1 MAGMCDFLATQ
12 QWSILWTRLVLHDVY
27 VRTHM
32 TFTAAV
38 WAPSY
43 LRVGHLATDD
53 GPLGRL
59 AAQYRRGLRTL
70 LHLGPHTRSTIL
82 YIIACRWPLELL
94 LAKATWRYYTRT
106 ATLGSTGTPPPI
118 ATLAR
123 WAASQLPGTY
133 PI

>member
-1 MAGMCDFLATQ
+1 MAGMCDFIATQ
-12 QWSILWTRLVLHDVY
+12 QWSILWTHLVLHDVY

-82 YIIACRWPLELL
+82 YIIA
-94 LAKATWRYYTRT
+94 TGRYYTRT
-106 ATLGSTGTPPPI
+106 AALGSTGTPPPI